1 MEVSESD
8 DDEYEIVEK
17 LVFELIKLSLYWHL
31 ILLNFFIT
39 LCRFQI
45 MWRAE

>member
-17 LVFELIKLSLYWHL
+17 LVFELIKLSLTMG
-31 ILLNFFIT
+31 ILF
-39 LCRFQI
+39 C
-45 MWRAE
+45 